1 MQGLRSSTVVAN
13 DLARHFT
20 ELYAFFPG
28 LLASAENGTT
38 AEPGALQTR
47 NRKESSKTAQL
58 NGRRSAAHSI
68 LAGCG
73 SLQPRPYTFAQTSLL
88 PSLFACNR
96 AADDTFRLGRDPP
109 PHPRTSARGKS

>member
-1 MQGLRSSTVVAN
+1 VQGLRSSTVLAN
-13 DLARHFT
+13 DLARLANFT

-38 AEPGALQTR
+38 VEPGALQTR

-73 SLQPRPYTFAQTSLL
+73 SLQPSPYTFAQTSL
-88 PSLFACNR
+88 
-96 AADDTFRLGRDPP
+96 
-109 PHPRTSARGKS
+109 